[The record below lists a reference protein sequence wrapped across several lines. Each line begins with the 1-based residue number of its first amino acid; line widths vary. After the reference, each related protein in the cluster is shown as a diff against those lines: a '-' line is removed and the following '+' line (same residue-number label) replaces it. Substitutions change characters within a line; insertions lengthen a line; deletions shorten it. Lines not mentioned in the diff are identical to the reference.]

1 MKFNLHDSAKEQ
13 INKLLELENKN
24 NKAFRIYIRR
34 VSNWLGPVWDVAL
47 DEPTENDEVFESDG
61 YKIFMRKEMVE
72 KIKNV
77 EIFYKYGISKSG
89 FRVLTDMPWKL
100 EYKYQDWAKSIFN

>member
-34 VSNWLGPVWDVAL
+34 VSN
-47 DEPTENDEVFESDG
+47 
-61 YKIFMRKEMVE
+61 
-72 KIKNV
+72 
-77 EIFYKYGISKSG
+77 
-89 FRVLTDMPWKL
+89 
-100 EYKYQDWAKSIFN
+100 